1 MPHEHSGPGSG
12 HNDGTATDVAKHQ
25 AGRVG
30 QTAAEAGGQV
40 TQTAKEQARNVA
52 GEARQQ
58 ARDLIG
64 EARMQVQDQAG
75 SQKSRAVHGLR
86 ALGDELDRMAQ
97 QGGQSGLA
105 TEVARQVSGRTRD
118 LAQYLDRHEPSDL
131 LDEVRAYARR
141 RPVIFL
147 TGAALAGAVAGRLTR
162 GLAAGGGDSG
172 TRRSDPTGH
181 SATPLPETTTYPD
194 GGQIGQPYPAVHE
207 PGRGFDPALDPDRP
221 LARG

>member
-1 MPHEHSGPGSG
+1 MPRQESGPGSG
-12 HNDGTATDVAKHQ
+12 HNDRTTTDVARDQ
-25 AGRVG
+25 TGRVG
-30 QTAAEAGGQV
+30 QTATEAGGQV
-40 TQTAKEQARNVA
+40 AQTAKEQARNGV
-52 GEARQQ
+52 GEARHK

-118 LAQYLDRHEPSDL
+118 LAQYLDRHQPADL

-147 TGAALAGAVAGRLTR
+147 AGAALAGAVAGRLTR
-162 GLAAGGGDSG
+162 GLAAGGDH
-172 TRRSDPTGH
+172 SD
-181 SATPLPETTTYPD
+181 
-194 GGQIGQPYPAVHE
+194 
-207 PGRGFDPALDPDRP
+207 
-221 LARG
+221 ARVGAQ